1 MPKGGNKIMD
11 FFKKLTLASI
21 GAVTLTREKLEETLD
36 ELVKKGEM
44 TTDEKA
50 EAVKHFVDKSID
62 STEKAVKKTEEMV
75 TNFTGK
81 FSTKF
86 NEQVTQLSNR
96 IEQINVRL
104 SELEKKFDKPER
116 A

>member
-1 MPKGGNKIMD
+1 MD
-11 FFKKLTLASI
+11 FIKKLTLASI

-50 EAVKHFVDKSID
+50 EAVKHFVDKSVD
-62 STEKAVKKTEEMV
+62 STEKTLKRTEEMFDS
-75 TNFTGK
+75 FTGK
-81 FSTKF
+81 FSAKF

-96 IEQINVRL
+96 IEQLNVRL
-104 SELEKKFDKPER
+104 TELERKINRPDPV
-116 A
+116 